1 MSKKKALGRGLSA
14 LLSDNTPDEK
24 LEVDIQ
30 SPATATSPSRTSAAG
45 GIAEIPI
52 EEIEVNP
59 FQPRTHFDQEALQ
72 ELSESIKVHGIIQP
86 ITVRRLTNNQYQL
99 ISGERRF
106 QASKLAGLTTIP
118 AYIRSANDQQMLEMA
133 LIENIQRENL
143 NAIEIALS
151 YQRLISECSLKQD
164 ELGERVG
171 KNRATVTNYLRLLRL
186 PPDIQ
191 IAVRDNKLSM
201 GHARAI
207 INVENPD
214 KQLYIFKKTLEEDL
228 SVRKVEELVREMSPR
243 KLEKTA
249 SAGDASSTPA
259 PSREI
264 AQLQS
269 RLSSHFG
276 TRVVVKND
284 GDKGEIKIPFL
295 SVEDLNR
302 IIDILKLS

>member
-14 LLSDNTPDEK
+14 LLKDNTSEEK

-30 SPATATSPSRTSAAG
+30 SPPAPSHAPPPAS
-45 GIAEIPI
+45 GISEIPVDQ
-52 EEIEVNP
+52 IEVNP
-59 FQPRTHFDQEALQ
+59 FQPRTHFDEEALK

-86 ITVRRLTNNQYQL
+86 ITVRRLTSNQYQL

-106 QASKLAGLTTIP
+106 QASRLAGLKTIP

-214 KQLYIFKKTLEEDL
+214 KQLYIFKKTLDEDL
-228 SVRKVEELVREMSPR
+228 SVRKVEELVREMSP
-243 KLEKTA
+243 KKAENGPKEKA
-249 SAGDASSTPA
+249 AGSAA

-264 AQLQS
+264 SQLQS

-276 TRVVVKND
+276 TRVAVKSD
-284 GDKGEIKIPFL
+284 GTKGEIKIPFL

-302 IIDILKLS
+302 IIDILKMS

>member
-14 LLSDNTPDEK
+14 LLSDNSTDDR
-24 LEVDIQ
+24 LESDLPTGSSAPAV
-30 SPATATSPSRTSAAG
+30 ATAPTSS
-45 GIAEIPI
+45 IQEIPI

-59 FQPRTHFDQEALQ
+59 FQPRTHFDQDALH

-86 ITVRRLTNNQYQL
+86 ITVRRLAANQYQL

-106 QASKLAGLTTIP
+106 QASKLAGLKGIP
-118 AYIRSANDQQMLEMA
+118 AYIRLADDQQMLEMA

-143 NAIEIALS
+143 NAIEISLS
-151 YQRLISECSLKQD
+151 YQRLISECNLKQE

-171 KNRATVTNYLRLLRL
+171 KNRATVTNYLRLLKL

-191 IAVRDNKLSM
+191 IAVRDNKISM

-214 KQLYIFKKTLEEDL
+214 QQLYIFKKAIDEEL
-228 SVRKVEELVREMSPR
+228 SVRKVEELVRELSTKAQP
-243 KLEKTA
+243 TNTVA
-249 SAGDASSTPA
+249 PVSTPA
-259 PSREI
+259 SREVTQI
-264 AQLQS
+264 QS
-269 RLSSHFG
+269 KLSSHFG
-276 TRVVVKND
+276 TRVVVKSD
-284 GDKGEIKIPFL
+284 GKKGEIKIPFL

-302 IIDILKLS
+302 ILDILKM

>member
-14 LLSDNTPDEK
+14 LLKDNTAEEK
-24 LEVDIQ
+24 LDVDIQ
-30 SPATATSPSRTSAAG
+30 SPASPKAAG
-45 GIAEIPI
+45 PPASGIAEIPVDQ
-52 EEIEVNP
+52 IEVNP

-86 ITVRRLTNNQYQL
+86 ITVRRMTTNQYQL

-106 QASKLAGLTTIP
+106 QASRLAGLTTIP

-207 INVENPD
+207 INVENPE
-214 KQLYIFKKTLEEDL
+214 KQLYIFKKTLAEDL
-228 SVRKVEELVREMSPR
+228 SVRRVEELVREMSP
-243 KLEKTA
+243 KKAEPSAKEKDTLA
-249 SAGDASSTPA
+249 PA
-259 PSREI
+259 ASREI
-264 AQLQS
+264 SQLQS
-269 RLSSHFG
+269 KLSSHFG
-276 TRVVVKND
+276 TRVAVKSD
-284 GDKGEIKIPFL
+284 GAKGEIKIPFL

-302 IIDILKLS
+302 IIDILKMS

>member
-14 LLSDNTPDEK
+14 LLSDSDDDK
-24 LEVDIQ
+24 LEVDLPV
-30 SPATATSPSRTSAAG
+30 SSSPSARPAS

-52 EEIEVNP
+52 DEIEVNP
-59 FQPRTHFDQEALQ
+59 FQPRTHFDQEALL
-72 ELSESIKVHGIIQP
+72 ELAESIRVHGIIQP
-86 ITVRRLTNNQYQL
+86 ITVRRLAQNQYQL

-106 QASKLAGLTTIP
+106 QASKLADLKTIP
-118 AYIRSANDQQMLEMA
+118 AYIRSADDQQMLEMA

-151 YQRLISECSLKQD
+151 YQRLITECSLKQD

-171 KNRATVTNYLRLLRL
+171 KNRATVTNYLRLLKL

-191 IAVRDNKLSM
+191 IAVRDNRISM

-214 KQLYIFKKTLEEDL
+214 QQLYIFKKTLSEDL
-228 SVRKVEELVREMSPR
+228 SVRKVEDLVREIGNKKSEP
-243 KLEKTA
+243 A
-249 SAGDASSTPA
+249 AQSSTSSPA
-259 PSREI
+259 SKEI
-264 AQLQS
+264 TQLQS
-269 RLSSHFG
+269 QLSSHFG
-276 TRVVVKND
+276 TRVVVKSD
-284 GDKGEIKIPFL
+284 GKKGEIKIPFL

-302 IIDILKLS
+302 ILDILKM

>member
-1 MSKKKALGRGLSA
+1 MKKKALGRGLSA
-14 LLSDNTPDEK
+14 LLSDNSPDEK

-30 SPATATSPSRTSAAG
+30 SPAATTTATPKTSAAS
-45 GIAEIPI
+45 GIAEIPV
-52 EEIEVNP
+52 EHIEVNP

-86 ITVRRLTNNQYQL
+86 ITVRRLTDNQYQL

-243 KLEKTA
+243 KPEKTEAA
-249 SAGDASSTPA
+249 SDTASTFT

-264 AQLQS
+264 TQLQS

-284 GDKGEIKIPFL
+284 GSKGEIKIPFL